1 MPDLGHSCPADGCGP
16 KADGRNPFLERS
28 DSTAMPTAEDR
39 LTNVELLLTH
49 LQHDFEQLSQVVFR
63 QQAELDALRKELTLL
78 DSRVVTLSDSP
89 EARDPLDE
97 KPPHY

>member
-1 MPDLGHSCPADGCGP
+1 MS
-16 KADGRNPFLERS
+16 
-28 DSTAMPTAEDR
+28 STDDR

-49 LQHDFEQLSQVVFR
+49 LQHDLEQLSQVVFR

-78 DSRVVTLSDSP
+78 DSRVVTLTEDP
-89 EARDPLDE
+89 ELRDPLAE

>member
-1 MPDLGHSCPADGCGP
+1 MSSA
-16 KADGRNPFLERS
+16 N
-28 DSTAMPTAEDR
+28 DR

-63 QQAELDALRKELTLL
+63 QQSELDALRKELTLL
-78 DSRVVTLSDSP
+78 DSRVVTLADGP
-89 EARDPLDE
+89 EIRDPLAE

>member
-1 MPDLGHSCPADGCGP
+1 MPA
-16 KADGRNPFLERS
+16 
-28 DSTAMPTAEDR
+28 PTTDDR
-39 LTNVELLLTH
+39 VINVELLLTH

-78 DSRVVTLSDSP
+78 DSRVVTLSEGTED
-89 EARDPLDE
+89 RDPQDE

>member
-1 MPDLGHSCPADGCGP
+1 MPA
-16 KADGRNPFLERS
+16 
-28 DSTAMPTAEDR
+28 TEDR

-63 QQAELDALRKELTLL
+63 QQAEIDALKTEVAKLSTRI
-78 DSRVVTLSDSP
+78 VTLADNP
-89 EARDPLDE
+89 EARDPQDE

>member
-1 MPDLGHSCPADGCGP
+1 MPS
-16 KADGRNPFLERS
+16 S
-28 DSTAMPTAEDR
+28 EDR

-63 QQAELDALRKELTLL
+63 QQAELDSLRKELTLL
-78 DSRVVTLSDSP
+78 NSRVVTLTEGP
-89 EARDPLDE
+89 ETRDPVAE

>member
-1 MPDLGHSCPADGCGP
+1 MSSAD
-16 KADGRNPFLERS
+16 
-28 DSTAMPTAEDR
+28 DR

-63 QQAELDALRKELTLL
+63 QQAELDALRKELTRL
-78 DSRVVTLSDSP
+78 DSRVVTLSEGS
-89 EARDPLDE
+89 ETRDPLDE